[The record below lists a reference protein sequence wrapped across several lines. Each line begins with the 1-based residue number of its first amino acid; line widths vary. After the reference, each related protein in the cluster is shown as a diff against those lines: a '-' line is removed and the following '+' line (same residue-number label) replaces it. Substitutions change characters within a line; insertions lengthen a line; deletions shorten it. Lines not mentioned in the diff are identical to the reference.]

1 MGVLHKIGF
10 VILVIAVVIGSIAT
24 YAPALFFKIPNVG
37 FILWAMTGG
46 AMPPFIITG
55 PFDSGNNDWLK
66 DGDVVVSA
74 AAKSG
79 TTWMLFCSH
88 QIRTKGNDEKHP
100 FADVSLST
108 PWPEFIQT
116 PGESWETHQ
125 REKMNTTI
133 LPDGT
138 SLKDYWDHKDYPFRI
153 FKSHNH
159 PDQFGDLIG
168 NGGKGKKIKFLA
180 MARNG
185 LDQVASMT
193 PFFNGHIDEFRTL
206 WGGFPPLT
214 TWRTTREDAAER
226 MEQLKPGGTLANLSF
241 PYVNKWWKVK
251 DDENVLLIHYADAK
265 ADLSGKFC
273 GQQKIQRII

>member
-1 MGVLHKIGF
+1 MSILYKLGF
-10 VILVIAVVIGSIAT
+10 VILAIAVAIGFIAS
-24 YAPALFFKIPNVG
+24 YSPELFFKIPNVG
-37 FILWAMTGG
+37 FIIWAMTGG
-46 AMPPFIITG
+46 AMPPYIIPG
-55 PFDSGNNDWLK
+55 PFDTGNNDWLK
-66 DGDVVVSA
+66 DGDVVVST

-88 QIRTKGNDEKHP
+88 QIRIKGNDEKYP
-100 FADVSLST
+100 FVDVSLTT
-108 PWPEFIQT
+108 PWPELIQT

-138 SLKDYWDHKDYPFRI
+138 SLKDYWDHEDYPFRI

-185 LDQVASMT
+185 LDQVASLT
-193 PFFNGHIDEFRTL
+193 PFFNGHSDQFRTM

-214 TWRTTREDAAER
+214 TGTLREDAIER
-226 MEQLKPGGTLANLSF
+226 MEQVKPGGVFAGMAF

-251 DDENVLLIHYADAK
+251 DDDNVLLIHYADAK
-265 ADLSGKFC
+265 ADLSGK
-273 GQQKIQRII
+273 IIIDL